1 MITQAELL
9 ERLNQLTLRYN
20 LTWLDIKY
28 DADAAIAKIN
38 SYMGTTYPK
47 LSEKMTHPN
56 ASYTIPT
63 NGINVAIIDDEYFHS
78 VIIPFIA
85 MQVLARD
92 EEFTTIYNKYV
103 MDLEEGL
110 WNMLQKEFN
119 RVPLVFR
126 QQPNQGVFF
135 ASDTAQGI
143 IQRND
148 VVNLPVFKFRVFYH
162 MNNADAVL
170 STHTAQSFVTD
181 THAYLYDEKA
191 TILDWSTDLVSLDGT
206 KVFTFNG
213 WRRDP
218 AQLTLD
224 PIAAGTEVKMQ
235 ADLHLYASW
244 VSHSTLVIT
253 NAGVLSLNPAYASTL
268 TYLNI
273 PSLVNNKPVFEIAA
287 NFVFNTVTSAVR
299 APNLNTI
306 IVPSS
311 VRRLQPYAFKGF
323 KGTSIDFVEGGTA
336 PLVIEEN
343 AFTNC
348 TNLETLLIP
357 ANVSAIGTNAIG
369 SVENLSRTIQCRI
382 LANNKP
388 NDWVDGW
395 YAAPDNGINYMVN
408 VVWGYN
414 G

>member
-47 LSEKMTHPN
+47 LSEKMKHPN

-181 THAYLYDEKA
+181 THAYLYDEEA
-191 TILDWSTDLVSLDGT
+191 TILNWSTDLVSLDGT

-224 PIAAGTEVKMQ
+224 PIDAGTKVKMQ

-244 VSHSTLVIT
+244 TVHSTLVIT
-253 NAGVLSLNPAYASTL
+253 NAGVLSLNPTYASTL

-273 PSLVNNKPVFEIAA
+273 PSLVNNKPVFEIASH
-287 NFVFNTVTSAVR
+287 FVYDTDTEAVR

-311 VRRLQPYAFKGF
+311 VRRLNNNAFKGF
-323 KGTSIDFVEGGTA
+323 QGTSIDFVEGGTA
-336 PLVIEEN
+336 PLVIESG
-343 AFTNC
+343 AFADC
-348 TNLETLLIP
+348 TKMETLLIP
-357 ANVSAIGTNAIG
+357 ANVSTISMNAIG
-369 SVENLSRTIQCRI
+369 SVSNLTRTIQCRI
-382 LANNKP
+382 LENNKP
-388 NDWVDGW
+388 DAWLPGW
-395 YAAPDNGINYMVN
+395 YAATDKGINYMVN